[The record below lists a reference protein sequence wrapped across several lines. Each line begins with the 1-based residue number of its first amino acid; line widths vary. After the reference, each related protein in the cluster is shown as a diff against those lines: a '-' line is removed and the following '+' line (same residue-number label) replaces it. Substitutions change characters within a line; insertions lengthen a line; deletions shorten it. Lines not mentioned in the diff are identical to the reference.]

1 MSKTILFQTDFTLD
15 SLRGVKKILSESTDN
30 SVFTIILLHGLRMDD
45 SINELLFFNKLKKI
59 NQLSD
64 TAFKDAC
71 KVLTNKYAS
80 KIETFEIDLFTG
92 WNQHAFSN
100 YVEAKAVDCIYLTK
114 DEDYKAASSQS
125 FNLSS
130 FFRKS
135 AVPTKLLFEEDNLIL
150 QPEKGKLAEI
160 FIL

>member
-15 SLRGVKKILSESTDN
+15 SLRGIKKVLAGAADSSP
-30 SVFTIILLHGLRMDD
+30 FTIILVHGLRIDD
-45 SINELLFFNKLKKI
+45 SINELLFFNKAKKI
-59 NQLSD
+59 EQLSD
-64 TAFKDAC
+64 NAFKDAC

-80 KIETFEIDLFTG
+80 KIESLEIDLFTG
-92 WNQHAFSN
+92 WNQNAFTN
-100 YVEAKAVDCIYLTK
+100 YIEAKAVDCIYVIQ
-114 DEDYKAASSQS
+114 DEDFKAACSQS

-135 AVPTKLLFEEDNLIL
+135 AVPTKVLFEEENSML